1 MARFFRHM
9 ISENVQVFWAALQRG
24 EFITD
29 AAEAVGTYRKQGA
42 RWVVASGGVRPRR
55 GRNLQG
61 RYLSFAEREEIALAR
76 AAGESMRSIAAR
88 LGRAPSTI
96 SRELGRNA
104 EPSGRYRATSAHAA
118 AWERAARPKP
128 AKLAT
133 NPALRGKVEQ
143 YLLKRY
149 SPEQIAG
156 RLRREFPDDPEMWVC
171 TETIYQSL
179 YVQSRGALRRE
190 LTRCLRTGRAL
201 RHPGRQP
208 GQRKNRIPDMVNI
221 SERPAEVK
229 DRAVPGHWEG
239 DLIIGKRNLTAIG
252 TLVERSSGYTMLVHL
267 PDGYKPEQVAPAL
280 AAKIQTLPET
290 VRRSLTWDQGPEMR
304 DWKQVAIAADIAIFF
319 CDPHKPWQRGS
330 NENTNGLLR
339 QYFPKGSDLSVHSE
353 AELDQVAAELNDRPR
368 KRYDYAK
375 PNELISHLLQPGS
388 PALPEPPGHEAAG
401 ACRRAGP
408 PPCPQFPAQGRRA
421 PRVKGRPQ
429 AGPAGTRSALD
440 AWAAGP
446 YQRPPPTPT
455 ALPSHQR
462 ATSSRRRVATTA
474 RIRRRFR
481 DRSCPPALALGIL

>member
-1 MARFFRHM
+1 MSVARFFRHM

-61 RYLSFAEREEIALAR
+61 RYLAFAEREEIALAR

-88 LGRAPSTI
+88 LGRSPSTI

-133 NPALRGKVEQ
+133 NLALRGKVGQ
-143 YLLKRY
+143 YLQKRY

-156 RLRREFPDDPEMWVC
+156 RLRVEFPDDPEMWVS

-208 GQRKNRIPDMVNI
+208 GQRKNRIPNMVNI
-221 SERPAEVK
+221 SERPAEAV

-252 TLVERSSGYTMLVHL
+252 TLVERSTGYTMLVHL

-280 AAKIQTLPET
+280 AAKIQTLPEA

-304 DWKQVAIAADIAIFF
+304 DWKQVAIAADIEIFF

-368 KRYDYAK
+368 KRLGYRK
-375 PNELISHLLQPGS
+375 PIEQIGHLF
-388 PALPEPPGHEAAG
+388 AA
-401 ACRRAGP
+401 
-408 PPCPQFPAQGRRA
+408 
-421 PRVKGRPQ
+421 
-429 AGPAGTRSALD
+429 
-440 AWAAGP
+440 
-446 YQRPPPTPT
+446 
-455 ALPSHQR
+455 
-462 ATSSRRRVATTA
+462 
-474 RIRRRFR
+474 
-481 DRSCPPALALGIL
+481 